1 MQKEAK
7 VTNIQ
12 GDGMFNDLYKFEIEL
27 DNGDSGKVYK
37 KRDDSGVQIG
47 ETITYT
53 KNDIRTIKVQTGYEK
68 RFSEK
73 FKDKGYDKRTQRYII
88 RQSSLKTATDFIINT
103 KGKESDIFLLAD
115 KMVAYCMG
123 GMNDFENDKKQEK
136 EENNVPF

>member
-12 GDGMFNDLYKFEIEL
+12 GDGMINDLYKFEIEL
-27 DNGDSGKVYK
+27 DNGDSGIRYRKSN
-37 KRDDSGVQIG
+37 DSGVQIG

-53 KNDIRTIKVQTGYEK
+53 KSDKGTIKVQTGYEK
-68 RFSEK
+68 RFPEK
-73 FKDKGYDKRTQRYII
+73 FQDKGYDKRTQRYII

-103 KGKESDIFLLAD
+103 TKKESDIFLLAD

-136 EENNVPF
+136 EENNAPF

>member
-1 MQKEAK
+1 MEKEAK
-7 VTNIQ
+7 VTKVQ
-12 GDGMFNDLYKFEIEL
+12 GDGMFNDLYKFELEL

-37 KRDDSGVQIG
+37 KLDNAGVQIG

-53 KNDIRTIKVQTGYEK
+53 QNDKGTIKVQTGYQK
-68 RFSEK
+68 RFPEK

-103 KGKESDIFLLAD
+103 KGDESDLFLLAD

-123 GMNDFENDKKQEK
+123 GNTDFENDKKQEK
-136 EENNVPF
+136 EENDVPF